1 MSAPERR
8 YLDKQSPE
16 IFDALSATATGVR
29 EQAADAG
36 LGRSI
41 LELVNVRASQLNRCV
56 FCLDRHSRQ
65 AVDAGV
71 TAQQLA
77 VLPGWRETTLFTD
90 RERAALEIAETVTTV
105 TGEHPD
111 DATFERLREHL
122 SDTEISVLSWA
133 AITINAFNRVSI
145 LSGHPVLARDAS
157 GRPVRGATAGAR

>member
-1 MSAPERR
+1 MSTSGRR

-16 IFDALSATATGVR
+16 IFEALTATAARVR
-29 EQAADAG
+29 EQAAEAG
-36 LGRSI
+36 LERSI

-71 TAQQLA
+71 TPQQLA

-105 TGEHPD
+105 AGEHPG
-111 DATFERLREHL
+111 DAALARLHEPL
-122 SDTEISVLSWA
+122 SDTEVSVLTWA

-145 LSGHPVLARDAS
+145 LSGHPVLPRDAS
-157 GRPVRGATAGAR
+157 GRPLRGTVAEAR